1 MEMCNQNTTT
11 DTLQALVSDSS
22 VAQQHSRCVCSVK
35 QTSYDFVTIT
45 VKYFNCDTD
54 SCPWKLKFYEDGCLR
69 EEFCC
74 GQTPQDFSYKIH
86 TSGHFLIAYEA
97 QSGSSTYSSSVRINI
112 IGSEW
117 ISYCATI
124 SLSNQFILL

>member
-22 VAQQHSRCVCSVK
+22 VAQQHSKCVCSVRK
-35 QTSYDFVTIT
+35 TSDDYASVL

-54 SCPWKLKFYEDGCLR
+54 SCPWKLKFYEDDGCVKK
-69 EEFCC
+69 EFCC
-74 GQTPQDFSYKIH
+74 GQAPKDFSYKFH

-97 QSGSSTYSSSVRINI
+97 QSGSSTYSSVRINL
-112 IGSEW
+112 IGGE
-117 ISYCATI
+117 
-124 SLSNQFILL
+124 